1 MPATIVISILDFN
14 IFTLINQGKKP
25 TIEDLST
32 LLKDDFEAKK
42 VHSNIKKLEKNG
54 LIKIL
59 RKDGVCQLTRQSR
72 KELITINKRIDRI
85 NDLEIPEA
93 A

>member
-25 TIEDLST
+25 TIEDLAK
-32 LLKDDFEAKK
+32 LLKADFEAKQ
-42 VHSNIKKLEKNG
+42 VQSNVKKLDKNG

-59 RKDGVCQLTRQSR
+59 KNGVCQLTKSSR
-72 KELITINKRIDRI
+72 KELIKINKRIDRI

>member
-25 TIEDLST
+25 TIEDLAAQ
-32 LLKDDFEAKK
+32 LKQDFEAKK
-42 VHSNIKKLEKNG
+42 VHSNVKKLEKNG
-54 LIKIL
+54 LIKIT
-59 RKDGVCQLTRQSR
+59 KKGVCQLTASSR

-85 NDLEIPEA
+85 NDLEIPIA